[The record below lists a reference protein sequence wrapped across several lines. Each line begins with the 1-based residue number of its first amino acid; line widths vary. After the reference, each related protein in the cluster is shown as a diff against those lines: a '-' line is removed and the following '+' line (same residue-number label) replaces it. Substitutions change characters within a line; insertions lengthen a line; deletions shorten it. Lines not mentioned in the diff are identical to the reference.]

1 MIQCDSHF
9 QDKHLVMESSNWVHK
24 SIKNSSPRNERSDPS
39 TFPNETMT
47 MRSSTHEILSKETIE
62 PKVFDI
68 ALFKFCNEE
77 TLTKTLQFE
86 RFHIGIIFWEGH
98 PKRPNP

>member
-9 QDKHLVMESSNWVHK
+9 QDKHLVMESFNWVHK
-24 SIKNSSPRNERSDPS
+24 SIKNSSPRNRRSEPS

-47 MRSSTHEILSKETIE
+47 TRSSTHKKTIE

-77 TLTKTLQFE
+77 TLTTTLQF
-86 RFHIGIIFWEGH
+86 
-98 PKRPNP
+98 